1 MKLTVFANKRCS
13 KQCYAT
19 PNTHATVM
27 HRLTT
32 TNMAL
37 YFKRVIL
44 KTILFDMVVI
54 ISPMGLAPRFH
65 DLKVQPLGVL

>member
-1 MKLTVFANKRCS
+1 MKLTVFANKGCS
-13 KQCYAT
+13 KQCYTT

-27 HRLTT
+27 HRLTN
-32 TNMAL
+32 TNMVL

-44 KTILFDMVVI
+44 KTILFDMVAI

-65 DLKVQPLGVL
+65 DLKVQPF